1 MFIIPGFL
9 ISIATF
15 PGVIVHET
23 AHLLFCRMFKVP
35 VYSVC
40 FYQFDNPAGYVLH
53 GQTNDFKT
61 TFFVSM
67 GPFFL
72 NTLLCV
78 VFCSAA
84 FLPIQ
89 VLDVDDPLAY
99 LFYWFGLSM
108 GMQAFPSTT
117 DLAHIWELAPAE
129 AKRFNVLAIVSFPI
143 ITLLW
148 VLNYARFFWAD
159 LWYGI
164 AVGILGPAAL
174 FKALA

>member
-1 MFIIPGFL
+1 MFFIPGFL

-23 AHLLFCRMFKVP
+23 AHLLFCRIFKIP
-35 VYSVC
+35 VYGVC
-40 FYQFDNPAGYVLH
+40 FFRLENPAGYVLH
-53 GQTNDFKT
+53 GQTNDFKA

-72 NTLLCV
+72 NTLLCI

-89 VLDVDDPLAY
+89 VLDVSDPLAY

-108 GMQAFPSTT
+108 GMQAFPSTA

-129 AKRFNVLAIVSFPI
+129 AKRFNILAIASFPI
-143 ITLLW
+143 IVLLW
-148 VLNYARFFWAD
+148 ALNYARFFWAD
-159 LWYGI
+159 LWYGV

-174 FKALA
+174 FRALV